1 MPKINTKVKYM
12 FKTIMPL
19 SLIISFRFLG
29 LFIVLPLISVYA
41 LSLPGA
47 TPTLVGIVIGG
58 YAITQMIFQV
68 PFGIMSDKLG
78 RKGTIIVGLL
88 LFAIGSIICAIANDM
103 LTLLLGRFLQGA
115 GAIGAVVTAMI
126 SDIVREEERPKA
138 MALMGGSIAA
148 SFALAML
155 AGPLIGAYAGINTLF
170 YLTAF
175 LALASIYILIKKVPN
190 PPVVTHTYHDHSKI
204 SFLANPNLI
213 KMNITNFLQKGMMTF
228 AFMIIPIVLTKHY
241 GWELTDL
248 WKVYLPAMIAGVL
261 AMGPAAVMAEKKG
274 KFKQI
279 LLIGIVF
286 FALSYYLIGNSSS
299 TPLFLV
305 GVVIFFI
312 GFNMHEPIMQSLTT
326 KYIKVHE
333 KGKVLGVFNSF
344 GYLGTFVGGF
354 VGGMF
359 LQEIDGSFAQSL
371 HNISMVIVG
380 VSILWIVLIATLPN
394 PLKKKIAYIDL
405 DTIDNTKLNQLD
417 SLSACDEWYI
427 NNTENI
433 IIIKYDADLLSE
445 ESLIDTIK

>member
-1 MPKINTKVKYM
+1 M

-88 LFAIGSIICAIANDM
+88 LFAIGSIVCAISTDM

-126 SDIVREEERPKA
+126 SDVVREEQRPKA

-148 SFALAML
+148 SFAIAML
-155 AGPLIGAYAGINTLF
+155 AGPIIGAYAGINTLF
-170 YLTAF
+170 YLTAL
-175 LALASIYILIKKVPN
+175 LALISIYILIAKVPN
-190 PPVVTHTYHDHSKI
+190 PPKVTHTYHNHSKI
-204 SFLANPNLI
+204 SFLKNTNLI
-213 KMNITNFLQKGMMTF
+213 RMNITNFLQKGMMTF

-248 WKVYLPAMIAGVL
+248 WKIYLPAMIAGVF
-261 AMGPAAVMAEKKG
+261 AMGPAAVLAEKKG

-286 FALSYYLIGNSSS
+286 FALSYYLIGNS
-299 TPLFLV
+299 TTDTYFLI

-326 KYIKVHE
+326 RFIKVHE

-359 LQEIDGSFAQSL
+359 LQEVDGSFSQSL
-371 HNISMVIVG
+371 HDISMVIVII
-380 VSILWIVLIATLPN
+380 SIVWIGLIATLPN
-394 PLKKKIAYIDL
+394 PLKKKISYYHQIRSRF
-405 DTIDNTKLNQLD
+405 IR
-417 SLSACDEWYI
+417 
-427 NNTENI
+427 
-433 IIIKYDADLLSE
+433 
-445 ESLIDTIK
+445 

>member
-1 MPKINTKVKYM
+1 M

-58 YAITQMIFQV
+58 YAITQMIFQI

-78 RKGTIIVGLL
+78 RKGTIIIGLL
-88 LFAIGSIICAIANDM
+88 LFAIGSIVCAIATDM

-126 SDIVREEERPKA
+126 SDVVREEQRPKA

-148 SFALAML
+148 SFAIAML
-155 AGPLIGAYAGINTLF
+155 LGPIIGAYAGINTLF
-170 YLTAF
+170 YFTAF
-175 LALASIYILIKKVPN
+175 LALVSIYILIAKVPN
-190 PPVVTHTYHDHSKI
+190 PPKVTHTYHNHSKL
-204 SFLANPNLI
+204 SFLANTNLI
-213 KMNITNFLQKGMMTF
+213 RMNITNFLQKGMMTF

-286 FALSYYLIGNSSS
+286 FALSYYLIGNS
-299 TPLFLV
+299 TTDTWFLV
-305 GVVIFFI
+305 GVVVFFI

-326 KYIKVHE
+326 RFIKVHE
-333 KGKVLGVFNSF
+333 KGKVLGLFNSF

-359 LQEIDGSFAQSL
+359 LQEVDGSFSQSL
-371 HNISMVIVG
+371 HDISMVIVII
-380 VSILWIVLIATLPN
+380 SILWMVLIATLPN
-394 PLKKKIAYIDL
+394 PLKKKIAYLDLADKDETKFNSL
-405 DTIDNTKLNQLD
+405 DTLNG
-417 SLSACDEWYI
+417 CEEWYI

-433 IIIKYDADLLSE
+433 IIIKYDQDLLDE
-445 ESLIDTIK
+445 EKIINQIKI

>member
-1 MPKINTKVKYM
+1 M

-19 SLIISFRFLG
+19 SLIIAFRFLG
-29 LFIVLPLISVYA
+29 LFIVLPLISIYA

-78 RKGTIIVGLL
+78 RKGTIIMGLL
-88 LFAIGSIICAIANDM
+88 LFAIGSIIAALSTDM

-148 SFALAML
+148 SFAIAML
-155 AGPLIGAYAGINTLF
+155 TGPLIGAYAGIDILF
-170 YLTAF
+170 YITAV
-175 LALASIYILIKKVPN
+175 LALVSIVILIKKVPN

-204 SFLANPNLI
+204 SFLTNPNLI

-228 AFMIIPIVLTKHY
+228 AFMIIPIILTRSY
-241 GWELTDL
+241 GWEMTDL
-248 WKVYLPAMIAGVL
+248 WKVYLPSMIAGVL

-286 FALSYYLIGNSSS
+286 FALSYYLIGNATSD
-299 TPLFLV
+299 TWFLI

-344 GYLGTFVGGF
+344 GYFGTFIGGF
-354 VGGMF
+354 VGGIF
-359 LQEIDGSFAQSL
+359 LIEGLDGSFTDSL
-371 HNISMVIVG
+371 YDISMFIVIVSL
-380 VSILWIVLIATLPN
+380 VWMVLIATLPN
-394 PLKKKIAYIDL
+394 PLKKKIAYLDLADKNEKKFDAL
-405 DTIDNTKLNQLD
+405 DTLD
-417 SLSACDEWYI
+417 GCDEWYI

-433 IIIKYDADLLSE
+433 IIIKYDADLLDE
-445 ESLIDTIK
+445 ETIINKIKI

>member
-1 MPKINTKVKYM
+1 M

-19 SLIISFRFLG
+19 SLIIAFRFLG

-88 LFAIGSIICAIANDM
+88 LFAIGSIVCAIATDM
-103 LTLLLGRFLQGA
+103 PTLLLGRFLQGA

-126 SDIVREEERPKA
+126 TDIVREEERPKA

-155 AGPLIGAYAGINTLF
+155 AGPLIGAYFGIHSLF

-175 LALASIYILIKKVPN
+175 LALISIFILLKKVPN

-204 SFLANPNLI
+204 SFLANSNLI

-228 AFMIIPIVLTKHY
+228 AFMIIPIILTRNY

-261 AMGPAAVMAEKKG
+261 AMGPAAVLAEKKG

-279 LLIGIVF
+279 LLVGIVF
-286 FALSYYLIGNSSS
+286 FALSYYLIGNATSD
-299 TPLFLV
+299 TWFLI
-305 GVVIFFI
+305 GVVVFFI

-333 KGKVLGVFNSF
+333 KGKVLGVFNTF
-344 GYLGTFVGGF
+344 GYFGTFIGGF
-354 VGGMF
+354 VGGMY
-359 LQEIDGSFAQSL
+359 LQEVDGSFSQSL
-371 HNISMVIVG
+371 YDISMVIVIIS
-380 VSILWIVLIATLPN
+380 VFWMVLIATLPN
-394 PLKKKIAYIDL
+394 PLKKKIAYLDLTTINQDNLNLL
-405 DTIDNTKLNQLD
+405 DTLVG
-417 SLSACDEWYI
+417 CDEWYI

-433 IIIKYDADLLSE
+433 IIIKYDADLLTE
-445 ESLIDTIK
+445 ETITNNIKI